1 MIFSDVAGNMF
12 MIVADMKGN
21 EFLAWL
27 TMRDDEFEYDFDEGD
42 EVEYEFV

>member
-1 MIFSDVAGNMF
+1 MIYSDVAGNCF
-12 MIVADMKGN
+12 MIVTDMKGN

-27 TMRDDEFEYDFDEGD
+27 TMQDDEGD